1 MDAHERLNFFL
12 SEGQGAK
19 LWLSALI
26 ASAMAS
32 DGLQPVKNS
41 FHFRRPREF
50 RAKKCGIL
58 GNGAMARS
66 WEGSSLSR
74 AAVGFPGRR
83 NKTLQSGRLGATEI
97 YPLPFPEA
105 ESPKSRCRQ
114 DHAPSAGSRG
124 GSSCLSSAL
133 GTAVTLS
140 LELPPPTVGHAPAT
154 CVRVP
159 VSEKCQSL
167 GQGPP

>member
-1 MDAHERLNFFL
+1 MKGLIFF
-12 SEGQGAK
+12 SAKDRGQSCGSRRSSPVRWHRTDSSPSRTASIFVA
-19 LWLSALI
+19 LENSA
-26 ASAMAS
+26 
-32 DGLQPVKNS
+32 
-41 FHFRRPREF
+41 RRNVEF
-50 RAKKCGIL
+50 WGT
-58 GNGAMARS
+58 GAMARS